1 MTMLRVL
8 FLLFSLATLTAH
20 AVPDIGFAQPGELPE
35 SGILVLPTSGGKLL
49 NSLYNQ
55 QLSGSIEQAVAT
67 AQFGADADTTLSL
80 YAMAPYDRVLL
91 VETGEPGLDARRL
104 RSAAGAVAQ
113 ALSSSTAGG
122 GPVSVLLQ
130 NVQSTAE
137 APAANFAL
145 GLALGGYRFDKY
157 KTVEESQ
164 EDAEAPAVTLYTD
177 NPEQAAS
184 QWSDDWRGVAEGVF
198 FARNLVSEP
207 ANVIYPESFVDRA
220 RSAFRGVSRVRITVL
235 DEKDMERAGMG
246 SLLGVGMGSARPPRL
261 LIVEYN
267 GSDSDDAP
275 VVFAGKG
282 VTFDT
287 GGISIKG
294 SKGLWRMKYDM
305 SGAAAVTGTVLA
317 LTKRQAPVDAVAIAA
332 LVENMPSQ
340 KAQRPGDV
348 RKAMSGKTIEVVN
361 TDAEGRLIL
370 ADAVWYGQE
379 TFDPA
384 VLVDVATLTGSIR
397 VALGSSYAGLFSRHD
412 ELAEQLL
419 TAGATAGEDLWR
431 MPLHPDYVKMIK
443 SDIADV
449 KNSVEGGYGGAS
461 TGAEFIGSFVKPET
475 RWAHLDIAGKAWEFE
490 GRADTPKGAA
500 GWGVRLL
507 DQFVRDNYE

>member
-49 NSLYNQ
+49 NSLDNQ

-130 NVQSTAE
+130 NVQSTTE

-287 GGISIKG
+287 GGISI
-294 SKGLWRMKYDM
+294 
-305 SGAAAVTGTVLA
+305 
-317 LTKRQAPVDAVAIAA
+317 
-332 LVENMPSQ
+332 
-340 KAQRPGDV
+340 
-348 RKAMSGKTIEVVN
+348 
-361 TDAEGRLIL
+361 
-370 ADAVWYGQE
+370 
-379 TFDPA
+379 
-384 VLVDVATLTGSIR
+384 
-397 VALGSSYAGLFSRHD
+397 
-412 ELAEQLL
+412 
-419 TAGATAGEDLWR
+419 
-431 MPLHPDYVKMIK
+431 
-443 SDIADV
+443 
-449 KNSVEGGYGGAS
+449 
-461 TGAEFIGSFVKPET
+461 
-475 RWAHLDIAGKAWEFE
+475 
-490 GRADTPKGAA
+490 
-500 GWGVRLL
+500 
-507 DQFVRDNYE
+507 